1 MNKACRELMKQN
13 NAREEAIYKENED
26 IYTDMIL
33 YLMGSGLSEYNQQL
47 VRAGL
52 IDMILDGQVRGDN
65 INQVMGDNY
74 KEICDDIIAAF
85 PQMPLKEKVIDV
97 VEMIL
102 YPIGSLAM
110 IAIIYQLFADGSM
123 DLLHQRFVVTV
134 GDIIVAVI
142 IVLAAN
148 LIVKY
153 IFRSV
158 YKENKKSNKFIMFIK
173 YWAIAMVPFMIV
185 VLCMLFLRIEVFSIP
200 MIVAI
205 VVTAVILV
213 LGKLQQN

>member
-47 VRAGL
+47 VRADL
-52 IDMILDGQVRGDN
+52 IEMILDGQERGDN

-85 PQMPLKEKVIDV
+85 PKMPLKEKVIDV

-134 GDIIVAVI
+134 GDIIGAVI
-142 IVLAAN
+142 IALVAN

-173 YWAIAMVPFMIV
+173 YWAIAAKS
-185 VLCMLFLRIEVFSIP
+185 EVR
-200 MIVAI
+200 
-205 VVTAVILV
+205 
-213 LGKLQQN
+213 K